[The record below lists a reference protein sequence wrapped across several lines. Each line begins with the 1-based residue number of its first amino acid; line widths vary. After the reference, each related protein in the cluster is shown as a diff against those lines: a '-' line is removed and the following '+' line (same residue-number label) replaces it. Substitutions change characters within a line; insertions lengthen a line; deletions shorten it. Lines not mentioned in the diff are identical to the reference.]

1 MSNFAMQRAKP
12 SIFAADLEVQG
23 DIRSAG
29 QVVFEAKIKGNIAA
43 DHLVIEASGRV
54 DGDVE
59 ARMVRVEGAVLGS
72 LTAAEV
78 TVAQGGQV
86 SGSVAYGT
94 LSVQAG
100 ATVEG
105 DLKKVRPAGS

>member
-1 MSNFAMQRAKP
+1 MTNLAPHSAKP
-12 SIFAADLEVQG
+12 SIFAGDLAIEG
-23 DIRSAG
+23 DIRSSG
-29 QVVFEAKIKGNIAA
+29 QVVFEAKIKGNITA

-105 DLKKVRPAGS
+105 DLKKVRPSGS

>member
-1 MSNFAMQRAKP
+1 MTNLPPQSAKP
-12 SIFAADLEVQG
+12 SVFAADLELNG
-23 DIRSAG
+23 DVRSTG
-29 QVVFEAKIKGNIAA
+29 QVVFEAKIKGNITAN
-43 DHLVIEASGRV
+43 HLVVEASGRV

-59 ARMVRVEGAVLGS
+59 ARMVRVEGTVNGS
-72 LTAAEV
+72 LNATEV

-86 SGSVAYGT
+86 SGSVSYGT